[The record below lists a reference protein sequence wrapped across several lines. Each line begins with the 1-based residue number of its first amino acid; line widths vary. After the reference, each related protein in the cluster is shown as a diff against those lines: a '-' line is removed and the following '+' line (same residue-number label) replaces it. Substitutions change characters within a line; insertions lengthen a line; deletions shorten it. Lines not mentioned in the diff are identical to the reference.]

1 MFTTSFINTFLIRF
15 SSTGCP
21 QLMCP
26 LSSVHL
32 EEGLRVLRLPVRGHH
47 FSPSTVNFIIIASHH
62 IAFAFIFIII
72 IINIIISVTRRP
84 QLYTGLHL
92 RPLVASVG
100 SGLRPLRK
108 PKHILHRKTKL
119 CAAFVIVRFSEFL
132 SLESN

>member
-1 MFTTSFINTFLIRF
+1 MFTISFIYTFLIRF

-26 LSSVHL
+26 LSSIHL
-32 EEGLRVLRLPVRGHH
+32 EGLRVLRLPVRGHH
-47 FSPSTVNFIIIASHH
+47 FSPPTVNFIIIVSHR

-72 IINIIISVTRRP
+72 IISIIISVTRRP

-92 RPLVASVG
+92 RPLAASVG
-100 SGLRPLRK
+100 SGLRLLEK
-108 PKHILHRKTKL
+108 PKHIFHGKTKL